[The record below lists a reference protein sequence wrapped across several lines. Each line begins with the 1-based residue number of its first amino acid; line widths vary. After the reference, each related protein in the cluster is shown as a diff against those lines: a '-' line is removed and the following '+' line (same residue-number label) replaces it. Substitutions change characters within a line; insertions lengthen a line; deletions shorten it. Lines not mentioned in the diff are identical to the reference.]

1 MKAAPLKCTRTKKK
15 KQTTKNPTHTLSVTK
30 TNAFNE
36 CSTLSPCSYVLSV
49 CLLWLVNP
57 LPLVQLACSIA
68 FPSGHMPF
76 VCVRAERQK
85 PPLPIVL
92 HFSLSSRTSSTNKV
106 DLTTADYCNEG
117 SPREYAH
124 SHCTSDS
131 ITARG
136 GSLALTHVSSPQ
148 TTGCLHRGSFW
159 EQALWTELQ
168 LKSHL
173 CGAKDTERQWE
184 EIVLN

>member
-1 MKAAPLKCTRTKKK
+1 MKAAPLKCAHNKKK
-15 KQTTKNPTHTLSVTK
+15 KPNKKPHTPCQSRKRMHVTS
-30 TNAFNE
+30 AALF
-36 CSTLSPCSYVLSV
+36 PRAAMF
-49 CLLWLVNP
+49 CLCVFSDLVNP

-92 HFSLSSRTSSTNKV
+92 HFALSSRTSSTNKV
-106 DLTTADYCNEG
+106 DLTMADYCNEG

-148 TTGCLHRGSFW
+148 TTGCLHRGSF
-159 EQALWTELQ
+159 
-168 LKSHL
+168 
-173 CGAKDTERQWE
+173 
-184 EIVLN
+184 